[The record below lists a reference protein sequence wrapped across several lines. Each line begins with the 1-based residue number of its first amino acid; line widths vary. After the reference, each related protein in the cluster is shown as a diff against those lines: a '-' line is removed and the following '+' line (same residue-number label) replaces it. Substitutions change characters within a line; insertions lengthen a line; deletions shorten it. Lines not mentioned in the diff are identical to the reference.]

1 MDALKCLTVRACQT
15 FLWAIGLLLEPV
27 LGTNLVAGSKEE
39 RKEAKVRGRHAHLVK
54 IWARA
59 TTFKQ
64 AQHDLTN
71 FLYTH
76 HAYVP
81 SSYAL
86 THDNVTLHS
95 FTDDLVIFA
104 VSDPQVVQLKI
115 EFIMVAKVRAA
126 SSEVSPFLWAGAFN
140 SAKVPPSPAS
150 RPPARSRRG
159 GRRPNQRG
167 AQRHNHPQHST
178 LWVHSPWA
186 GERKRHLRRKNPFL
200 CEKLGEIPNKCWC
213 FI

>member
-1 MDALKCLTVRACQT
+1 MDALKCLALRACQT

-39 RKEAKVRGRHAHLVK
+39 RKEAKVTGRHAHLVK

-126 SSEVSPFLWAGAFN
+126 SSEVSPFLWAE
-140 SAKVPPSPAS
+140 PSTPLS
-150 RPPARSRRG
+150 SSFSCLSTTCPLSP
-159 GRRPNQRG
+159 RRPATQPEG
-167 AQRHNHPQHST
+167 SATSPSSTTQHAVGPLS
-178 LWVHSPWA
+178 
-186 GERKRHLRRKNPFL
+186 
-200 CEKLGEIPNKCWC
+200 LGR
-213 FI
+213 

>member
-1 MDALKCLTVRACQT
+1 MDALKCLGLRACQT

-39 RKEAKVRGRHAHLVK
+39 RKAAKVTGRHAHLVK

-140 SAKVPPSPAS
+140 SFSCLSTTCPLSP
-150 RPPARSRRG
+150 
-159 GRRPNQRG
+159 RRPATQPEG
-167 AQRHNHPQHST
+167 SATSPSSTTQHAVGPLS
-178 LWVHSPWA
+178 
-186 GERKRHLRRKNPFL
+186 
-200 CEKLGEIPNKCWC
+200 LGR
-213 FI
+213 